1 MVMMRIIILVIVIII
16 IIILVIAAVIIII
29 IILILMFI
37 LILPHPY
44 LPHPHRH
51 GHCFVKLS
59 HCQIFRVIIAM
70 TITITGPNNQ
80 KIHGYTGFYFTQ
92 QRPTMLGPFLKRQV
106 PAFRG
111 ALFALAHLSN
121 G

>member
-1 MVMMRIIILVIVIII
+1 
-16 IIILVIAAVIIII
+16 
-29 IILILMFI
+29 
-37 LILPHPY
+37 
-44 LPHPHRH
+44 
-51 GHCFVKLS
+51 
-59 HCQIFRVIIAM
+59 M

>member
-1 MVMMRIIILVIVIII
+1 
-16 IIILVIAAVIIII
+16 
-29 IILILMFI
+29 MFI
-37 LILPHPY
+37 LILSRPY
-44 LPHPHRH
+44 LPYPHRH

-59 HCQIFRVIIAM
+59 HGQIFRVIIAM
-70 TITITGPNNQ
+70 TTTITDPNNLN
-80 KIHGYTGFYFTQ
+80 IHGYIDFYFTQ